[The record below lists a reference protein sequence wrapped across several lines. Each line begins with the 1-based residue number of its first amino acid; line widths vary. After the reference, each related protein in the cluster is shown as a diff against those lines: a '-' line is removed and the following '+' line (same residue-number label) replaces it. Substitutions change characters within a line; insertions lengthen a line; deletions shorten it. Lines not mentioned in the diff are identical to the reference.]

1 MSRDEEQFTLS
12 VSRKLGKAPRA
23 LGYWKRI
30 MAKGEHSLLL
40 SRKRIYRLLRPC
52 EAASR
57 SRVFV
62 AGMQR
67 SGTNMLMDVLEK
79 SLDTDVFHE
88 RDSRAFDDYQMRNAG
103 TIQCLINN
111 SRAKL
116 FVIKALCE
124 LQDLPDLMG
133 RFAPAKAIW
142 IVRDYNDVVN
152 SMMRSFRNMAKQV
165 HRIAIERNSDGWLG
179 RGMSDE
185 THEIVK
191 QMAAVGLNDATASAL
206 QWYFR
211 NMIFFEQKFDRNER
225 VLLVAY
231 ERLVSAPEE
240 EFRRIFDFIDID
252 FSVVVV
258 RSVSPSSIGKHSAPE
273 ISPAVRD
280 LCDGLLHRFHAVIE
294 G

>member
-1 MSRDEEQFTLS
+1 MSRDEGQFTIS
-12 VSRKLGKAPRA
+12 VNRKLSGLPSS
-23 LGYWKRI
+23 LGDWNRI
-30 MAKGEHSLLL
+30 VAKGERSLLL
-40 SRKRIYRLLRPC
+40 SRKWVYRMLRPC
-52 EAASR
+52 EGTNR

-67 SGTNMLMDVLEK
+67 SGTNMLMDVLEN
-79 SLDTDVFHE
+79 SLYTHVFHE
-88 RDSRAFDDYQMRNAG
+88 RDSRAFDDYQMRDAG
-103 TIQCLINN
+103 IIEDLINN
-111 SRAKL
+111 SRAKI

-124 LQDLPDLMG
+124 LQELSGLMG
-133 RFAPAKAIW
+133 RFAPAKTIW

-165 HRIAIERNSDGWLG
+165 HRIAIERNSNGWLG

-191 QMAAVGLNDATASAL
+191 RMAAGGLDDPTASAL

-211 NMIFFEQKFDRNER
+211 NTLFFEQKFDRNDR
-225 VLLVAY
+225 VLPVAY

-240 EFRRIFDFIDID
+240 EFGRIFDFIDIE
-252 FSVVVV
+252 FSALVV
-258 RSVSPSSIGKHSAPE
+258 RSVSPSSIRKHSAPE
-273 ISPAVRD
+273 IHPAVRD
-280 LCDGLLHRFHAVIE
+280 LCDGLLHRFQSVIE